1 MLALVLF
8 LGGNDGNIRT
18 SCALLSNLAFPLLTG
33 NQKDGVYEVN
43 IAYYTIKLTFVDDV
57 CELSYS
63 RALWDK

>member
-8 LGGNDGNIRT
+8 FGNDGNIRPP
-18 SCALLSNLAFPLLTG
+18 CALLSNLAFPLLTV

-43 IAYYTIKLTFVDDV
+43 TAYTIKPTFFDHV

-63 RALWDK
+63 CVLWDK